1 MSLEKSNTW
10 KNRTMNYY
18 KVVKKDFYHMY
29 ALGEIVR
36 RVSSAEIMG
45 TFIYEN
51 DRGIQQRLPED
62 QVELVLDSGQK
73 SA

>member
-1 MSLEKSNTW
+1 
-10 KNRTMNYY
+10 MNSY

-62 QVELVLDSGQK
+62 QVELMLDIGQK
-73 SA
+73 SE

>member
-1 MSLEKSNTW
+1 
-10 KNRTMNYY
+10 
-18 KVVKKDFYHMY
+18 MY

-51 DRGIQQRLPED
+51 NRGIQQRLPED
-62 QVELVLDSGQK
+62 QVELVLDSEQK